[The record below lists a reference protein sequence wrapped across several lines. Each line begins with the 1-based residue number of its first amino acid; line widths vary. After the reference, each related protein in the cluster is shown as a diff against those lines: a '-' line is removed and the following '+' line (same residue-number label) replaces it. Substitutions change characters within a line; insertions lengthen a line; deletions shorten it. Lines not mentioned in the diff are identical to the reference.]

1 MDQLPDGTVTFL
13 FTDIEGST
21 RLLQRIGERYADV
34 LGEHHRLLRAAF
46 RAHGGREVDTQ
57 GDSFFVAFARARD
70 AVAAAADGQRALAA
84 HRWPDGV
91 AVRVRMGLHTGEPI
105 SGPEAYVGVG
115 VQRAARICAAAHG
128 GQVLLSGATRALLE
142 DGLPPGMALRELG
155 YYRLKNF
162 DRGEPLSQLL
172 APGLPEA
179 FPPLMAS
186 HDVPSWGGAA
196 PVLAS
201 PATALFGRD
210 ADLER
215 LTSLLRNPAV
225 RLVTLAGPGG
235 VGKTRLATEFA
246 RRRADDFTDGAR
258 FVPLAPLSDDSH
270 VPSAIA
276 LALGVPRLEDERT
289 LTALRRFLAA
299 RHTLVVLDGFDH
311 LLAGAPLVAELLS
324 TCPHLTVL
332 VTSREPLR
340 LSGEYVHAVAP
351 LAVPDVGAAVG
362 PGDLQRF
369 AATAMFLDR
378 ARARDHTFVA
388 AADDTA
394 HVVAICRRLDGLPLA
409 LELAAA
415 RVGVLSVRELAARL
429 QRSISVLGAGPR
441 DAPARHATLR
451 ATIDWSV
458 RLLTA
463 EERRAFGRFAVFAG
477 GATVEAAEAVTG
489 ATLDVLDSL
498 VAKQLIVRTQ
508 DRLTMPEIT
517 REYAA
522 ERLAGHPDA
531 DEVRERHAIWYLELA
546 EEHAPRLVTAGR
558 AAALSRLESEI
569 DNLRAAMSWA
579 IEARQAELAAALAA
593 ALGPYWWRAH
603 HQDEGRSWLDAVL
616 AAAPE
621 VSAGMRARALFFR
634 ARVNCRL
641 PHRMPEHDLSTAAEL
656 FRSAHDDAGAAKCLA
671 FLAVAERHRGEHQAA
686 LSRLQ
691 DALRIARRTDD
702 SEAVATALSGAVIGA
717 VNYATASGVA
727 GEAVAALRRAGNV
740 LDIGSVYADT
750 GYLAIRDGRYSDAL
764 PWLQRAL
771 RTVREIGDPFMLLVV
786 QGNQGL
792 AHLFLEDVIPAK
804 ERFSRS
810 VELCR
815 YAAFHDLVD
824 EGLLGLAAVAALQ
837 ERLGH
842 AARLVGA
849 ARAHAGSTRTVDD
862 DIIQGR
868 LRDRFLTPARA
879 RYGPQRWDRHEDQ
892 GGVLTFAEAV
902 DLALESQAARSTR
915 AEARR
920 GGDRRSGHE
929 RRQRAGRDQR

>member
-1 MDQLPDGTVTFL
+1 MAQLPGGTVTFL
-13 FTDIEGST
+13 FTDVEGST
-21 RLLQRIGERYADV
+21 RLVQRMGERYADV

-70 AVAAAADGQRALAA
+70 AVAAAADGQRALAE

-91 AVRVRMGLHTGEPI
+91 TVRVRMGVHTGEPI

-142 DGLPPGMALRELG
+142 DGLPPGTALRELG

-162 DRGEPLSQLL
+162 DRAEPLFQLL
-172 APGLPEA
+172 ATGLPEV
-179 FPPLMAS
+179 FPPLRAAQ
-186 HDVPSWGGAA
+186 DVPSWGGAE

-201 PATALFGRD
+201 PATALFGREP
-210 ADLER
+210 DLER

-246 RRRADDFTDGAR
+246 RRRADDFTEGAR
-258 FVPLAPLSDDSH
+258 FVPLAPLSDDGH
-270 VPSAIA
+270 IPSAIA
-276 LALGVPRLEDERT
+276 LALGVPRLEDEST
-289 LTALRRFLAA
+289 LPALRRFLAA

-311 LLAGAPLVAELLS
+311 LLAGAPLVAELLAA
-324 TCPHLTVL
+324 CPNLTVL

-351 LAVPDVGAAVG
+351 LAVPDVGVAVG
-362 PGDLQRF
+362 PRDLPRF

-388 AADDTA
+388 ASDDAA

-429 QRSISVLGAGPR
+429 ERSLSVLGSGPR

-458 RLLTA
+458 RLPTA
-463 EERRAFGRFAVFAG
+463 EERRAFARFAVFAG

-508 DRLTMPEIT
+508 DRLAMPEIT
-517 REYAA
+517 REYAG
-522 ERLAGHPDA
+522 ELLDGHPDV
-531 DEVRERHAIWYLELA
+531 DEVREHHASWYLQLA
-546 EEHAPRLVTAGR
+546 EEHAPRLVTARR
-558 AAALSRLESEI
+558 AAALSRLENEI

-579 IEARQAELAAALAA
+579 IEARRAELAAAPAG

-616 AAAPE
+616 AATPKI
-621 VSAGMRARALFFR
+621 SAGMRARALFFR

-641 PHRMPEHDLSTAAEL
+641 PQRMPEHDLSTAAEL
-656 FRSAHDDAGAAKCLA
+656 FHSAHDDAGAAKCLA
-671 FLAVAERHRGEHQAA
+671 FLAVSERHRGEHEIA

-691 DALRIARRTDD
+691 EALRVARRTDD
-702 SEAVATALSGAVIGA
+702 SEAVAIALSGAVIGA

-727 GEAVAALRRAGNV
+727 AEAVAALRRVGNV
-740 LDIGSVYADT
+740 LDIGSVYGDT
-750 GYLAIRDGRYSDAL
+750 GYLAIRDGRYAEAL
-764 PWLQRAL
+764 PWLEQAL
-771 RTVREIGDPFMLLVV
+771 STVREIGDPFMLLVV
-786 QGNQGL
+786 HGNQGL
-792 AHLFLEDVIPAK
+792 AHLFLGNVTPAK
-804 ERFSRS
+804 EHFLRS

-815 YAAFHDLVD
+815 HAAFHDLVD
-824 EGLLGLAAVAALQ
+824 EGLLGLAAVAAL
-837 ERLGH
+837 EDRLGH
-842 AARLVGA
+842 AARLAGA

-862 DIIQGR
+862 DIVQGR
-868 LRDRFLTPARA
+868 LRERFLSPARA
-879 RYGPQRWDRHEDQ
+879 RYGARRWDRYEDQ
-892 GGVLTFAEAV
+892 GRALTFPEAV
-902 DLALESQAARSTR
+902 DLALESHIPRTTR
-915 AEARR
+915 AEARS
-920 GGDRRSGHE
+920 GADRRSGHD
-929 RRQRAGRDQR
+929 RRHRARRDQR